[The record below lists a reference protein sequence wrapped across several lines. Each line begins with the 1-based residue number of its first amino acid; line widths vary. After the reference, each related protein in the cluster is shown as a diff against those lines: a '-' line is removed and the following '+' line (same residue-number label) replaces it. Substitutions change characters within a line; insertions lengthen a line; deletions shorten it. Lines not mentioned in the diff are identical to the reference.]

1 MINNKTIIKI
11 LLYCYNKLA
20 FSIARERGIFWS
32 LFTKR
37 MGRGVLIFGNCTMQ
51 SPQNMEIG
59 DYVSINRN
67 STIGGHGGVIIG
79 NFVKIG
85 PYCTIITANHQY
97 SDWRKPIWFQDVR
110 LGPVRIGD
118 DVWIGTNV
126 VILPNVKIGRG
137 SIIGAGA
144 VVTHDVDPYTVVGGV
159 PAKFI
164 KYRFSEKDIKSAN
177 KLDLSKFA
185 R

>member
-1 MINNKTIIKI
+1 M
-11 LLYCYNKLA
+11 
-20 FSIARERGIFWS
+20 FSIARGRAIFWS
-32 LFTKR
+32 LFTKH
-37 MGRGVLIFGNCTMQ
+37 MGEGVLIFGNCTMQ
-51 SPQNMEIG
+51 SPHNLQIG

-67 STIGGHGGVIIG
+67 STIGGHGGVKIG
-79 NFVKIG
+79 SFVKIG

-97 SDWRKPIWFQDVR
+97 NDWQKPIWFQEVDR
-110 LGPVRIGD
+110 GPVEIGD

-137 SIIGAGA
+137 SIIGASA

-164 KYRFSEKDIKSAN
+164 KYRFNEKNIQKAN
-177 KLDLSKFA
+177 ELDLNKFIVHN
-185 R
+185 